1 MCGRVGG
8 LTAGY
13 ASAPMFAAFWA
24 YFGLLTIIVWGALVT
39 PLILPFAVIPRGR
52 RERFAVKGAQL
63 FGWLCTYVTC
73 MGRTTILGL
82 EHLPKR
88 RGYLVISNH
97 RSWEDVGMLIH
108 YTASQGISK
117 KEVAYIPFFGLTGWV
132 SGVIFFDRSKKD
144 SRQRVVTE
152 AMAMMKAGANLH
164 VFPEGTRTRTGKL
177 ADKVYLR
184 LVQACWEN
192 GIDVVPAAVWNTEKA
207 VRAEGAH
214 ALPFQRFGLQI
225 APPLD
230 RAAYPDAERYAE
242 ACWGRVVAMAR
253 AHGAD
258 RPFSAVDEIDH
269 HAAAAL
275 ALAEQPTP

>member
-1 MCGRVGG
+1 
-8 LTAGY
+8 
-13 ASAPMFAAFWA
+13 MFAAFWA
-24 YFGLLTIIVWGALVT
+24 ISGLFQVIVWGALVT
-39 PLILPFAVIPRGR
+39 PLIVPFVVIPRGR
-52 RERFAVKGAQL
+52 RERYAIWGARV

-73 MGRTTILGL
+73 MGRTTVIGL
-82 EHLPKR
+82 ENLPKK

-97 RSWEDVGMLIH
+97 RSWEDVGLLIY

-117 KEVAYIPFFGLTGWV
+117 KEVAYIPFFGFTGWV

-152 AMAMMKAGANLH
+152 AVSMMKQGANLH
-164 VFPEGTRTRTGKL
+164 VFPEGTRTRTGLL

-184 LVQACWEN
+184 LVQACWEA

-225 APPLD
+225 SPPLD
-230 RAAYPDAERYAE
+230 RAAFPDADAYAL
-242 ACWGRVVAMAR
+242 ATWGRVIAMAR
-253 AHGAD
+253 AHGSD
-258 RPFSAVDEIDH
+258 RPFSAVDDLDH
-269 HAAAAL
+269 HAAARL
-275 ALAEQPTP
+275 ALTEQPPA